1 MGPALEVFSA
11 RRMSLT
17 QRTGRSDTRSWK
29 CGKSS
34 APPQYSAGP
43 RRTHHS
49 APRARLLP
57 DPAHAARFRLSQNES
72 ACIWQLKNPI
82 RRVWSN
88 YLPHEHAWIRSP
100 DFSNITIPGVDNQ
113 GSAALPYVRSCPP
126 RSLPNQ
132 CRRFPLRLPDTCAQ
146 ATRCRRAQEDLHR
159 SLSITLAACE
169 CCAVQT
175 NFTPDA
181 RTRRLLD
188 VSQRAF

>member
-88 YLPHEHAWIRSP
+88 YL
-100 DFSNITIPGVDNQ
+100 V
-113 GSAALPYVRSCPP
+113 PP
-126 RSLPNQ
+126 CTLLLLEIADLSL
-132 CRRFPLRLPDTCAQ
+132 A
-146 ATRCRRAQEDLHR
+146 
-159 SLSITLAACE
+159 
-169 CCAVQT
+169 
-175 NFTPDA
+175 
-181 RTRRLLD
+181 
-188 VSQRAF
+188 